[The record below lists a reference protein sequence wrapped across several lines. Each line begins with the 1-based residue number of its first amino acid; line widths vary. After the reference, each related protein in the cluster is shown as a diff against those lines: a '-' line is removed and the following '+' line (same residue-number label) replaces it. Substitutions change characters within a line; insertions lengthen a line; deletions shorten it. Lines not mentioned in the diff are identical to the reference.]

1 MACICGG
8 EKCRCLDG
16 MLISGHCLFFN
27 EWPRCLAAVDY
38 LLFGVTAV
46 QVPSQVSVLL
56 Y

>member
-1 MACICGG
+1 MQLFGWHFDFRA
-8 EKCRCLDG
+8 LP
-16 MLISGHCLFFN
+16 FFN